1 MIHPDFYLR
10 ARHDADHNL
19 NIWII
24 TVVLIEFQTI
34 GSKAKTIEQSIMRA
48 RHANIKNNIT

>member
-1 MIHPDFYLR
+1 MIHSYFYLR
-10 ARHDADHNL
+10 ARHDADHKL
-19 NIWII
+19 DIWII

>member
-10 ARHDADHNL
+10 ARFDADH
-19 NIWII
+19 IWII

>member
-19 NIWII
+19 DIWII